1 VSGSFGLGGRSL
13 SVLGVWGR
21 GILDLGSV
29 VLCFFLMTP
38 NAMTFEAFSS
48 SYRLRY

>member
-1 VSGSFGLGGRSL
+1 VGCLVWVGGVSLFR
-13 SVLGVWGR
+13 LGVWGR

-38 NAMTFEAFSS
+38 NTKAFSS
-48 SYRLRY
+48 SCGLSYCD